1 MAKSKYHHFNI
12 GLNSKMMLEIRK
24 ETQRLG
30 ISKQEFI
37 RSLVKEYFIRVHG
50 RDLVFEQNVPQSTP
64 HFNAPST
71 NEDIFEEEDF
81 YGEED

>member
-1 MAKSKYHHFNI
+1 MAKSKYHHFNV
-12 GLNSKMMLEIRK
+12 GLNAKMMLEIRK

-50 RDLVFEQNVPQSTP
+50 RDLVFEQSAPKNNPV
-64 HFNAPST
+64 FNPT
-71 NEDIFEEEDF
+71 DREDDYFEEGFTE
-81 YGEED
+81 

>member
-1 MAKSKYHHFNI
+1 MAKSKYHHFNV
-12 GLNSKMMLEIRK
+12 GLNAKMMLEIRK

-50 RDLVFEQNVPQSTP
+50 RDLVFEQSAPKNNPV
-64 HFNAPST
+64 FNPT
-71 NEDIFEEEDF
+71 NNEDDYFEEGF
-81 YGEED
+81 EE

>member
-1 MAKSKYHHFNI
+1 MAKSKYHHFNV
-12 GLNSKMMLEIRK
+12 GLNAKMMLEIRK

-50 RDLVFEQNVPQSTP
+50 RDLVFEQSVPQSTP
-64 HFNAPST
+64 HFNAPSPK
-71 NEDIFEEEDF
+71 DDFLEEED
-81 YGEED
+81 YYEED

>member
-1 MAKSKYHHFNI
+1 MAKSKYHHFNV

-50 RDLVFEQNVPQSTP
+50 RDLVFEQQIPRSTP
-64 HFNAPST
+64 NFGNT
-71 NEDIFEEEDF
+71 NSLDEDYLEEI
-81 YGEED
+81 

>member
-1 MAKSKYHHFNI
+1 MAKSKYHHFNV
-12 GLNSKMMLEIRK
+12 GLNAKMMLEIRK

-50 RDLVFEQNVPQSTP
+50 RDLVFEQSAPKNNPV
-64 HFNAPST
+64 FNPTDS
-71 NEDIFEEEDF
+71 EDDYFEEGFTE
-81 YGEED
+81 